1 MCANCAVGTY
11 NPDAIAEECK
21 PCNLFHITT
30 GENSDA
36 VSDCKRKF
44 RVLLQKLVQNIF
56 SETANELIYYLLQ
69 EFARIYMGVY
79 EI

>member
-21 PCNLFHITT
+21 PCNLFHTTT
-30 GENSDA
+30 GENSAA

-56 SETANELIYYLLQ
+56 SETANELMYYLLQ
-69 EFARIYMGVY
+69 EFT
-79 EI
+79 